1 MDMLAAPAPAPE
13 PTLRKSVP
21 WLFYGQTTSLCET
34 CWALVPA
41 KIIGEE
47 GRVYLQK
54 RCRDHGVTKTLIE
67 EDADYWL
74 STKHWLKPGDRPM
87 FNASRTE
94 RGCPWDCGLC
104 PDHEQHSCLA
114 IVEINDACNLT
125 CPVCFADSAVG
136 KGGHRPLAEIEAMLD
151 AVVKAEGEPDLVQLS
166 GGEPTI
172 HPLFWEI
179 VAAARARPI
188 RHIMVNTNGLR
199 IATEEGF
206 AERLAAIGPGFEVY
220 LQFDS
225 LSDDALMELRGAR
238 LARIRRQALERLE
251 AAGVSTTLV
260 CAVRAGVNDHEA
272 AAIVDHALGWSC
284 VRGVVFQPVQDAGRN
299 EGFDPA
305 LHRTTLS
312 GLRRRIAE
320 GGRFALSDLVPL
332 PCNPDQICI
341 GYGLRAGGNV
351 VPVTRLMRREE
362 IVAAAPN
369 TISFERDPA
378 LKRRIFDLLSLSTN
392 EANGEERLS
401 SLFCCLPGI
410 EAPASLSYR
419 DTFKVAIIQ
428 FLDRYNFDLGTV
440 KRSCIHFATPD
451 GRMIPFDTYNS
462 FYRPGA
468 PGRAKLEAMGGIGA

>member
-1 MDMLAAPAPAPE
+1 MHGSGATAEL
-13 PTLRKSVP
+13 TRKSVP
-21 WLFYGQTTSLCET
+21 WIFYGQTTSLCET
-34 CWALVPA
+34 CWELVPA
-41 KIIGEE
+41 KIIGQQ
-47 GRVYLQK
+47 GRVYYQK
-54 RCRDHGVTKTLIE
+54 RCPEHGVTRSLVE

-74 STKHWLKPGDRPM
+74 GIRRWLKPGDRPLH
-87 FNASRTE
+87 NAMRTE

-136 KGGHRPLAEIEAMLD
+136 RGGHRPLAEVEAMLD
-151 AVVKAEGEPDLVQLS
+151 AVVRAEGEPDLVQIS

-172 HPLFWEI
+172 HPDFWEI

-188 RHIMVNTNGLR
+188 RHIMVNTNGVR
-199 IATEEGF
+199 IAREDGF
-206 AERLAAIGPGFEVY
+206 AERLAEVGPGFEVY

-225 LSDDALMELRGAR
+225 LRDEALVELRGAR
-238 LARIRRQALERLE
+238 LAQVRQRALERLE

-260 CAVRAGVNDHEA
+260 CAVRQGVNDDEA
-272 AAIVDHALGWSC
+272 ASIVDHALGWSC

-299 EGFDPA
+299 LGFDPA
-305 LHRTTLS
+305 VHRSTLS

-320 GGRFALSDLVPL
+320 GGVFEASDLVPL

-341 GYGLRAGGNV
+341 GYGIRSGRRV
-351 VPVTRLMRREE
+351 VPVTRLMERED

-369 TISFERDPA
+369 TISFEKQPA
-378 LKRRIFDLLSLSTN
+378 LKARVFDLLSLSTV
-392 EANGEERLS
+392 EANGEGRLA

-410 EAPASLSYR
+410 ETPASLAYR
-419 DTFKVAIIQ
+419 DTFKVVIIQ
-428 FLDRYNFDLGTV
+428 FLDRFNFDLGAV

-451 GRMIPFDTYNS
+451 GRLIPFDTYNS

-468 PGRAKLEAMGGIGA
+468 PGAAKLREKGGASA

>member
-1 MDMLAAPAPAPE
+1 MHALADPAATPDLA
-13 PTLRKSVP
+13 RKSVP
-21 WLFYGQTTSLCET
+21 WIFYGQTTSLCET
-34 CWALVPA
+34 CWELVPA
-41 KIIGEE
+41 KIIGQD
-47 GRVYLQK
+47 GKVFYQK
-54 RCRDHGVTKTLIE
+54 RCPDHGVTKTLIE

-74 STKHWLKPGDRPM
+74 SIRRWLKPGDRPL

-136 KGGHRPLAEIEAMLD
+136 KGGHRPLAEVETMLD

-172 HPLFWEI
+172 HPQFWEI

-188 RHIMVNTNGLR
+188 RHIMINTNGVR
-199 IATEEGF
+199 IATEDGF
-206 AERLAAIGPGFEVY
+206 AERLAEVGPGFEVY

-225 LSDDALMELRGAR
+225 LSDDNLMQLRGAR
-238 LARIRRQALERLE
+238 LGRIRRQALERLE

-260 CAVRAGVNDHEA
+260 CAVRAGVNEDEV

-320 GGRFALSDLVPL
+320 GGHFALSDLVPL

-341 GYGLRAGGNV
+341 GYGLRAGRNV
-351 VPVTRLMRREE
+351 VPVTRLMPREE
-362 IVAAAPN
+362 IIAAAPN

-378 LKRRIFDLLSLSTN
+378 LKARIFDLLSLSTN
-392 EANGEERLS
+392 EANGEDRLS

-428 FLDRYNFDLGTV
+428 FLDRYNFDIGTV

-468 PGRAKLEAMGGIGA
+468 PGRAKLEAMGGVGA

>member
-1 MDMLAAPAPAPE
+1 MMPAPAAEAE
-13 PTLRKSVP
+13 PLRKAVP

-34 CWALVPA
+34 CWELVPA

-54 RCRDHGVTKTLIE
+54 RCREHGVMKTLIE
-67 EDADYWL
+67 EDAEYWL
-74 STKHWLKPGDRPM
+74 STKQWLKPGDRPL

-136 KGGHRPLAEIEAMLD
+136 KGGHRPLAEVEAMLD

-172 HPLFWEI
+172 HPQFWEI
-179 VAAARARPI
+179 IAAARARPI
-188 RHIMVNTNGLR
+188 RHLMINTNGVR
-199 IATEEGF
+199 IATEAGF
-206 AERLAAIGPGFEVY
+206 ADRLGALGPGFEVY

-225 LSDDALMELRGAR
+225 LSDEALMSLRGAR
-238 LARIRRQALERLE
+238 LGRIRRQALERLE

-260 CAVRAGVNDHEA
+260 CAVRQGVNDHEA
-272 AAIVDHALGWSC
+272 AAIVEHALGWRC

-299 EGFDPA
+299 EGFDRA

-320 GGRFALSDLVPL
+320 GGRFGLTDLVPL

-341 GYGLRAGGNV
+341 GYGIRAGGDV
-351 VPVTRLMRREE
+351 IPVTRLMPREE

-378 LKRRIFDLLSLSTN
+378 LKKRIFDLLSLSTN
-392 EANGEERLS
+392 EANGEDRLS

-410 EAPASLSYR
+410 EAPASLSYK

-428 FLDRYNFDLGTV
+428 FLDRYNFDIGTV

-468 PGRAKLEAMGGIGA
+468 PGRAKLESMGGLGA